1 MGEARSCKPAGTAP
15 RNHSP
20 SQMLRA
26 GGRWT
31 VFHLFLSE
39 HFPTHRRISLQDG
52 IAQCHNRKFR
62 PSAAKAALIL
72 RHLRHD

>member
-1 MGEARSCKPAGTAP
+1 MGEG
-15 RNHSP
+15 
-20 SQMLRA
+20 
-26 GGRWT
+26 WT